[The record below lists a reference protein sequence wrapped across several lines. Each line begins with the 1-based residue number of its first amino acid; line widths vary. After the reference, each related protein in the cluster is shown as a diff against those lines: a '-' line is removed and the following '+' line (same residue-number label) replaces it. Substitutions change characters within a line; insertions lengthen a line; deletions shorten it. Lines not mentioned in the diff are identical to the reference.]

1 MGYLKL
7 RHMLTTQT
15 TILLLCYSATL
26 LLCYF
31 PKDLILNA
39 CISKHYLPR
48 LVGALLLYD
57 ELQDQPLFEP
67 VEVDR
72 TGWLNVW
79 VTALPTD
86 LASDPA
92 FLLAKPVAV

>member
-1 MGYLKL
+1 
-7 RHMLTTQT
+7 MLTTQT
-15 TILLLCYSATL
+15 TIL

-39 CISKHYLPR
+39 CISKHYLPH
-48 LVGALLLYD
+48 LVGALLLYN